1 MTRTRK
7 FGTWINVLCLTI
19 GVLIMLYP
27 IAWLISTALKP
38 NVFALDGHFIPTHFT
53 LGNFSSILA
62 PTSAAPVPQ
71 WMFNSLF
78 VSISASVLVMLIDS
92 LAAFALARLQ
102 FYSRRVIFALVVTS
116 LVVPF
121 IALLIPLYNEFSLAN
136 LLDSYWALILPYSSN
151 AFGVFLL
158 YQFFRSIPKELEE
171 AAVADGANKF
181 QIWWKIFVPLSIPG
195 TATLG
200 LLTFMNVYNDFFW
213 PLVATTSTPMRTLT
227 VGVAIMTIGT
237 FSTEYSTLMALT
249 LFSVIPMVIAFLL
262 AQRQLVQGIATT
274 GFNA

>member
-1 MTRTRK
+1 MNTSRK
-7 FGTWINVLCLTI
+7 FGTWINVLFLTL

-27 IAWLISTALKP
+27 LAWLVSTALKP
-38 NVFALDGHFIPTHFT
+38 DVFALDGHFIPTHFT
-53 LGNFSSILA
+53 LSNFAAILA
-62 PTSAAPVPQ
+62 PNSAAPVPQ
-71 WMFNSLF
+71 WLFNSLF
-78 VSISASVLVMLIDS
+78 VSITASVLVMLIDS

-102 FYSRRVIFALVVTS
+102 FYSRRFIFSLVVAS
-116 LVVPF
+116 LMVPF
-121 IALLIPLYNEFSLAN
+121 IAILIPLYNEFSQAN
-136 LLDSYWALILPYSSN
+136 LLDTYWALILPYTSN
-151 AFGVFLL
+151 AFGIFLL
-158 YQFFRSIPKELEE
+158 YQFFRGIPKELEE
-171 AAVADGANKF
+171 AAVADGATKF

-200 LLTFMNVYNDFFW
+200 LLTFINVYNDFFW
-213 PLVATTSTPMRTLT
+213 PLVATTSVPMRTMT

-237 FSTEYSTLMALT
+237 YNTQYSLLMALT

>member
-1 MTRTRK
+1 MTTTRK
-7 FGTWINVLCLTI
+7 FGTWVNVLLLTI

-27 IAWLISTALKP
+27 LAWLVSTALKP
-38 NVFALDGHFIPTHFT
+38 DVFALDGHFIPTHFT
-53 LGNFSSILA
+53 LGNFSSILS

-71 WMFNSLF
+71 WLFNSLF

-102 FYSRRVIFALVVTS
+102 FYSRTFIFYLVIAS

-121 IALLIPLYNEFSLAN
+121 IALLIPLYNEFAQAN
-136 LLDSYWALILPYSSN
+136 LLDTYWALILPYTSN

-158 YQFFRSIPKELEE
+158 YQFFRGVPKELEE
-171 AAVADGANKF
+171 AAVADGASKF

-237 FSTEYSTLMALT
+237 YSTEYSLMMALT
-249 LFSVIPMVIAFLL
+249 LFSVIPMVIAFLF
-262 AQRQLVQGIATT
+262 AQKQLVQGISTT

>member
-1 MTRTRK
+1 MTTTRK
-7 FGTWINVLCLTI
+7 FGTWINVLCLTL

-27 IAWLISTALKP
+27 LAWLVSTALKP
-38 NVFALDGHFIPTHFT
+38 DVFALDGHFIPTHFT
-53 LGNFSSILA
+53 LSNFATILT
-62 PTSAAPVPQ
+62 PNSTAPVPQ
-71 WMFNSLF
+71 WLFNSLF

-102 FYSRRVIFALVVTS
+102 FYSRKFIFSLVVAS
-116 LVVPF
+116 LMVPF
-121 IALLIPLYNEFSLAN
+121 IAILIPLYNEFSQAN
-136 LLDSYWALILPYSSN
+136 LLDSYWALILPYTSN

-171 AAVADGANKF
+171 AAIADGANKF

-200 LLTFMNVYNDFFW
+200 LLTFINVYNDFFW

-227 VGVAIMTIGT
+227 VGVAIMTIG
-237 FSTEYSTLMALT
+237 SYSTQYSLLMALT